1 MIDFK
6 HVLAA
11 NINTDFDFN
20 LISQEIINCKS
31 NWIETPIW
39 QNWIDM
45 AESGQFF
52 KVETDEMYNK
62 ISRSYKDATGKE
74 IRDKRELDGFYNIY
88 LRAPEEEAEF
98 KNKSFNRT
106 KYLTHSDW
114 RWRPSLAGKLP
125 YTIKCIE
132 SLPYKSIGLVRVF
145 ITKNTFFPTHYDY
158 DYNLDTVNESGV
170 DDLTKTLGISLIPS
184 TGDVPLKIWSNIDN
198 SVKTV
203 HGNSMIFRDSQPHGV
218 PYTPGIR
225 ITIRIFGE
233 IDFDA
238 LEKYIDKS
246 SIVQ

>member
-11 NINTDFDFN
+11 NINTDFDFS
-20 LISQEIINCKS
+20 LISQEIINCRS

-114 RWRPSLAGKLP
+114 RLRPSLAGKLP
-125 YTIKCIE
+125 FTIKC
-132 SLPYKSIGLVRVF
+132 
-145 ITKNTFFPTHYDY
+145 N
-158 DYNLDTVNESGV
+158 
-170 DDLTKTLGISLIPS
+170 
-184 TGDVPLKIWSNIDN
+184 
-198 SVKTV
+198 
-203 HGNSMIFRDSQPHGV
+203 
-218 PYTPGIR
+218 
-225 ITIRIFGE
+225 
-233 IDFDA
+233 
-238 LEKYIDKS
+238 
-246 SIVQ
+246 